1 MGSYDFQRQSLLEND
16 IIADNL
22 AQDEEKELE
31 SANNL
36 MVLLNVNTMF

>member
-1 MGSYDFQRQSLLEND
+1 M
-16 IIADNL
+16 ADNL
-22 AQDEEKELE
+22 AQDEEEELE